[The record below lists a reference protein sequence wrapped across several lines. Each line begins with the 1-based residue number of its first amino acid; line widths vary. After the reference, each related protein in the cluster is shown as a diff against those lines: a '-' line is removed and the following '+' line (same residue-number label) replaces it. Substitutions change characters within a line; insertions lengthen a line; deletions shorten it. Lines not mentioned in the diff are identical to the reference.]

1 MTGRRQFGILSTS
14 LNNYLTT
21 YFSFTVSKITVILYL
36 EEIGGAVEM
45 KLLSIPV
52 GVSDFAEIRRNGYYY
67 VDKSGLI
74 GELLGT
80 TRTKVTLIT
89 RPRRF
94 GKTLGMS
101 MLESFFDIRKDNKAL
116 FEELEIAKR
125 HELCMEWMNQWP
137 TVFVSFRQ
145 VDGLNFNSAYD
156 MLTLVISELYKKH
169 LYLLDSDKVD
179 SFDKEI
185 VKQLI
190 QGTASAKDTKGS
202 LMLLTRL
209 MYQQY
214 GKPVIL
220 LIDEYDVPVAKANS
234 NGYYEEMLDVMKGLM
249 QALKDNQA
257 LCFAVITGCLK
268 IAKESIFTGTNNFIS
283 DTITDS
289 RLNEYFGFVQS
300 EVDQILKD
308 ADVLDK
314 AESIREWY
322 DGYHFGDFDV
332 YCPWDVMNYLLELQR
347 NPKAKPVSYW
357 KNTSDNAV
365 IRSFIDYAGS
375 NITGKLETLLAG
387 GTIVQRV
394 DENLT
399 YDYLHSSE
407 ENLWS
412 ILYLTGYLTKAR
424 EEDYNGKLADGT
436 VALMIPNA
444 EIKEIFETTVVKWF
458 DDSTKKCDRSTLF
471 DAVWN
476 GDSGNLTK
484 EMNVLL
490 RRTISYHDYKED
502 FYHAFLAGIFTGAG
516 YMVDSNKEH
525 GEGRSDVVVYDPINS
540 RVAIFEAKYTK
551 SLDKLESECDAAI
564 QQIDDRMYA
573 KEYED
578 DYDQILCYGISF
590 FKKRCMVKKKLV
602 KT

>member
-1 MTGRRQFGILSTS
+1 
-14 LNNYLTT
+14 
-21 YFSFTVSKITVILYL
+21 
-36 EEIGGAVEM
+36 M

-52 GVSDFAEIRRNGYYY
+52 GVSDFEEIRRNGYYY

-80 TRTKVTLIT
+80 TGTKVTLIT

-101 MLESFFDIRKDNKAL
+101 MLESFFDIQKDNKAL

-357 KNTSDNAV
+357 KNTSDNVV

-407 ENLWS
+407 NNLWS
-412 ILYLTGYLTKAR
+412 MLYLTGYLTKAR

-551 SLDKLESECDAAI
+551 SLDKLESECDAAL

>member
-1 MTGRRQFGILSTS
+1 
-14 LNNYLTT
+14 
-21 YFSFTVSKITVILYL
+21 
-36 EEIGGAVEM
+36 M

-52 GVSDFAEIRRNGYYY
+52 GVSDFEEIRRNGYYY

-80 TRTKVTLIT
+80 TGTKVTLIT

-190 QGTASAKDTKGS
+190 QGTASTKDTKGS
-202 LMLLTRL
+202 LMLL
-209 MYQQY
+209 
-214 GKPVIL
+214 
-220 LIDEYDVPVAKANS
+220 DEYDVPVAKANS

-314 AESIREWY
+314 AENIREWY

-551 SLDKLESECDAAI
+551 SLDKLESECDAAL

>member
-1 MTGRRQFGILSTS
+1 MIEILKN
-14 LNNYLTT
+14 LCQ
-21 YFSFTVSKITVILYL
+21 VK
-36 EEIGGAVEM
+36 GGAVEM

-52 GVSDFAEIRRNGYYY
+52 GVSDFEEIRRNGYYY

-80 TRTKVTLIT
+80 TGTKVTLIT

-412 ILYLTGYLTKAR
+412 MLYLTGYLTKAR

-471 DAVWN
+471 HAVWN
-476 GDSGNLTK
+476 GDSENLTK

-540 RVAIFEAKYTK
+540 RVAVFEAKYTK
-551 SLDKLESECDAAI
+551 SLDKLESECDAAL

-590 FKKRCMVKKKLV
+590 FKKRCMVKKKLAN
-602 KT
+602 

>member
-1 MTGRRQFGILSTS
+1 MAHSVRRIIIIIRRTFT
-14 LNNYLTT
+14 
-21 YFSFTVSKITVILYL
+21 FTVSKITVILYL
-36 EEIGGAVEM
+36 EKIGGAVEM

-52 GVSDFAEIRRNGYYY
+52 GVSDFEEIRRNGYYY

-80 TRTKVTLIT
+80 TGTKVTLIT

-190 QGTASAKDTKGS
+190 QGTASTKDTKGS

-407 ENLWS
+407 NNLWS
-412 ILYLTGYLTKAR
+412 MLYLTGYLTKAR

-444 EIKEIFETTVVKWF
+444 EIKEIFETTVIKWF

-525 GEGRSDVVVYDPINS
+525 GEGRSDVVVYDPING

-551 SLDKLESECDAAI
+551 SLDKLESACDAAL

-573 KEYED
+573 EEYED
-578 DYDQILCYGISF
+578 DYDQIFCYGISF
-590 FKKRCMVKKKLV
+590 FKKRCMVKKKLA

>member
-1 MTGRRQFGILSTS
+1 
-14 LNNYLTT
+14 
-21 YFSFTVSKITVILYL
+21 
-36 EEIGGAVEM
+36 M

-52 GVSDFAEIRRNGYYY
+52 GVSDFEEIRRNGYYY

-80 TRTKVTLIT
+80 TGTKVTLIT

-169 LYLLDSDKVD
+169 LYLLDSDKLD

-190 QGTASAKDTKGS
+190 QGTASAKDMKGS

-412 ILYLTGYLTKAR
+412 MLYLTGYLTKAR

-471 DAVWN
+471 HAVWN
-476 GDSGNLTK
+476 GDSENLTK

-540 RVAIFEAKYTK
+540 RVAVFEAKYTK
-551 SLDKLESECDAAI
+551 SLDKLESECDAAL

-590 FKKRCMVKKKLV
+590 FKKRCMVKKKLAN
-602 KT
+602 